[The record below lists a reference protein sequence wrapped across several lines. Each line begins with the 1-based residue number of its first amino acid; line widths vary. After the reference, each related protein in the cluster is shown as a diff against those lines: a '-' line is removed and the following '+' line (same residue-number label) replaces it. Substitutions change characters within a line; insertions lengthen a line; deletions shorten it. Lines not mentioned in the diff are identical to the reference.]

1 MRAAQR
7 QADAGVSVGKHPG
20 VIDHL
25 LAEPWHYEFFQAIRL
40 LSRWLRRYGVA
51 PEQAIRFENSLS
63 LAFPASDID
72 ALQFEQGQDPAGA
85 NGMRLRIR
93 TQVMGLLGLN
103 GALPLHYT
111 ERIAAWEHATRD
123 AGPRAFYDAFSSRQV
138 ALFYRAWRKYRV
150 RGGADE
156 HNRDRFLA
164 QLAALAGAGWRGQ
177 GRGQG
182 RTGAGPACES
192 LAYESLA
199 YYSAQLRSRV
209 VPAHLIAGVLADYLQ
224 VPVTVEQFAGRWDPL
239 GERDRSRLGENNCD
253 VGLGATLGARL
264 LRPELGIRIKVG
276 PVSSRMFERF
286 LPGACGAR
294 ALAAL
299 LERFAIDLPYREL
312 QVVLRGDEVDG
323 ASLDGTIRLGL
334 DGFLCTHPDRRDR
347 DDVCYLLP

>member
-1 MRAAQR
+1 MRPTQR
-7 QADAGVSVGKHPG
+7 QPDAG

-25 LAEPWHYEFFQAIRL
+25 LAEPWRYEFFQAIRL

-51 PEQAIRFENSLS
+51 PETAIRFENSLS

-72 ALQFEQGQDPAGA
+72 ALQLEQGQGPAGTNA
-85 NGMRLRIR
+85 MRLRVR
-93 TQVMGLLGLN
+93 TAVMGLLGLN

-123 AGPRAFYDAFSSRQV
+123 EGPRAFYDAFSSRQV

-164 QLAALAGAGWRGQ
+164 QLVALAGAGWQGQ
-177 GRGQG
+177 GPGQPG
-182 RTGAGPACES
+182 SGLAFEN
-192 LAYESLA
+192 LAYFA
-199 YYSAQLRSRV
+199 AQLRSRA
-209 VPAHLIAGVLADYLQ
+209 VPAHLIAGVLSDYLQ
-224 VPVTVEQFAGRWDPL
+224 VPVAVEQFAGKWDAL
-239 GERDRSRLGENNCD
+239 GAGDRSRLGDNNCD
-253 VGLGATLGARL
+253 VGLGATLGERL

-286 LPGACGAR
+286 LPGASGAR

-299 LERFAIDLPYREL
+299 LDRFAIDVPYREL
-312 QVVLRGDEVDG
+312 QVILRGEEVDG
-323 ASLDGTIRLGL
+323 ASLDGTVRLGL
-334 DGFLCTHPDRRDR
+334 DGFLCTRPDRRDR

>member
-1 MRAAQR
+1 M
-7 QADAGVSVGKHPG
+7 
-20 VIDHL
+20 ITEL
-25 LAEPWHYEFFQAIRL
+25 LAEPWRYEFFQAIRL

-51 PEQAIRFENSLS
+51 PETAIRFENSLS

-72 ALQFEQGQDPAGA
+72 ALQLEQGQGSGGA
-85 NGMRLRIR
+85 NAMRLRVR
-93 TQVMGLLGLN
+93 TAVMGLLGLN

-123 AGPRAFYDAFSSRQV
+123 EGPRAFYDAFSSRQV

-164 QLAALAGAGWRGQ
+164 QLVALAGAGWQAPGQ
-177 GRGQG
+177 GQPGG
-182 RTGAGPACES
+182 GLAFEN
-192 LAYESLA
+192 LAYFA
-199 YYSAQLRSRV
+199 AQLRSRA
-209 VPAHLIAGVLADYLQ
+209 VPAHLIAGVLSEYLQ
-224 VPVTVEQFAGRWDPL
+224 VPVTVEQFAGKWDPL
-239 GERDRSRLGENNCD
+239 GTGDRSRLGENNCD
-253 VGLGATLGARL
+253 VGLGATLGERL

-286 LPGACGAR
+286 LPGASGAR

-299 LERFAIDLPYREL
+299 LDRFAIEVPYREL
-312 QVVLRGDEVDG
+312 QVILRGEEVDG
-323 ASLDGTIRLGL
+323 AGLDGTVRLGL
-334 DGFLCTHPDRRDR
+334 DGFLCTRPDRRDR

>member
-1 MRAAQR
+1 
-7 QADAGVSVGKHPG
+7 
-20 VIDHL
+20 VITEL
-25 LAEPWHYEFFQAIRL
+25 LAEPWRYEFFQAIRL

-51 PEQAIRFENSLS
+51 PETAIRFENSLS

-72 ALQFEQGQDPAGA
+72 ALQLEQGQGQGGA
-85 NGMRLRIR
+85 NAMRLRVR
-93 TQVMGLLGLN
+93 TAVMGLLGLN

-123 AGPRAFYDAFSSRQV
+123 EGPRAFYDAFSSRQV

-164 QLAALAGAGWRGQ
+164 QLVALAGAGWQAPGQ
-177 GRGQG
+177 GQPGG
-182 RTGAGPACES
+182 GLAFEN
-192 LAYESLA
+192 LAYFA
-199 YYSAQLRSRV
+199 AQLRSRA
-209 VPAHLIAGVLADYLQ
+209 VPAHLIAGVLSEYLQ
-224 VPVTVEQFAGRWDPL
+224 VPVKVEQFAGKWDPL
-239 GERDRSRLGENNCD
+239 GTGDRSRLGENNCD
-253 VGLGATLGARL
+253 VGLGATLGERL

-286 LPGACGAR
+286 LPGASGAR

-299 LERFAIDLPYREL
+299 LDRFAIEVPYREL
-312 QVVLRGDEVDG
+312 QVILRGEEVDG
-323 ASLDGTIRLGL
+323 AGLDGTVRLGL
-334 DGFLCTHPDRRDR
+334 DGFLCTRPDRRDR

>member
-1 MRAAQR
+1 M
-7 QADAGVSVGKHPG
+7 
-20 VIDHL
+20 ITEL
-25 LAEPWHYEFFQAIRL
+25 LAEPWRYEFFQAIRL

-51 PEQAIRFENSLS
+51 PETAIRFENSLS

-72 ALQFEQGQDPAGA
+72 ALQLEQGQGQGGA
-85 NGMRLRIR
+85 NAMRLRVR
-93 TQVMGLLGLN
+93 TAVMGLLGLN

-123 AGPRAFYDAFSSRQV
+123 EGPRAFYDAFSSRQV

-164 QLAALAGAGWRGQ
+164 QLVALAGAGWQAPGQ
-177 GRGQG
+177 GQPGG
-182 RTGAGPACES
+182 GLAFEN
-192 LAYESLA
+192 LAYFA
-199 YYSAQLRSRV
+199 AQLRSRA
-209 VPAHLIAGVLADYLQ
+209 VPAHLIAGVLSEYLQ
-224 VPVTVEQFAGRWDPL
+224 VPVTVEQFAGKWDPL
-239 GERDRSRLGENNCD
+239 GTGDRSRLGENNCD
-253 VGLGATLGARL
+253 VGLGATLGERL

-286 LPGACGAR
+286 LPGASGAR

-299 LERFAIDLPYREL
+299 LDRFAIEVPYREL
-312 QVVLRGDEVDG
+312 QVILRGEEVDG
-323 ASLDGTIRLGL
+323 AGLDGTVRLGL
-334 DGFLCTHPDRRDR
+334 DGFLCTRPDRRDR

>member
-1 MRAAQR
+1 M
-7 QADAGVSVGKHPG
+7 
-20 VIDHL
+20 ITEL
-25 LAEPWHYEFFQAIRL
+25 LAEPWRYEFFQAIRL

-51 PEQAIRFENSLS
+51 LETAIRFENSLS

-72 ALQFEQGQDPAGA
+72 ALQLEQGQGQGGA
-85 NGMRLRIR
+85 DAMRLRVR
-93 TQVMGLLGLN
+93 TAVMGLLGLN

-123 AGPRAFYDAFSSRQV
+123 EGPRAFYDAFSSRQV

-164 QLAALAGAGWRGQ
+164 QLVALAGAGWQAPGQ
-177 GRGQG
+177 GQPGG
-182 RTGAGPACES
+182 GLAFEN
-192 LAYESLA
+192 LAYFA
-199 YYSAQLRSRV
+199 AQLRSRA
-209 VPAHLIAGVLADYLQ
+209 VPAHLIAGVLSEYLQ
-224 VPVTVEQFAGRWDPL
+224 VPVKVEQFAGKWDPL
-239 GERDRSRLGENNCD
+239 GTGDRSRLGENNCD
-253 VGLGATLGARL
+253 VGLGATLGERL

-286 LPGACGAR
+286 LPGASGAR

-299 LERFAIDLPYREL
+299 LDRFAIEVPYREL
-312 QVVLRGDEVDG
+312 QVILRGEEVDG
-323 ASLDGTIRLGL
+323 AGLDGTVRLGL
-334 DGFLCTHPDRRDR
+334 DGFLCTRPDRRDR